1 MGRPARGTAAHLR
14 WMIWLGLVAC
24 AVSLACA
31 ALGNEPV
38 SSFCQTVAV
47 ACLLTVQLVQITDR
61 WSRRRRG

>member
-1 MGRPARGTAAHLR
+1 
-14 WMIWLGLVAC
+14 MIWLGLVAC

-61 WSRRRRG
+61 WGRRRRG